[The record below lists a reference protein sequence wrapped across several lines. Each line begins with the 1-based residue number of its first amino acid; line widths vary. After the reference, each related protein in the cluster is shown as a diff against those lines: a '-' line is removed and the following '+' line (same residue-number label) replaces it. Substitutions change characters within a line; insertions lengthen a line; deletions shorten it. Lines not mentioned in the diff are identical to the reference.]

1 MCVRVNVSGC
11 VWVAFVCCC
20 FACDC
25 VLELAVC
32 RVRFA
37 RVSCPWLR
45 FVCLFTGYPGSS
57 LTSHLSPQRSTTRM
71 LSTLVRR
78 VLADMRSSDWSFYGG
93 TYAAILASM
102 VAAGGSAMYLIGPL
116 ADTAEI
122 QARRRK
128 RN

>member
-1 MCVRVNVSGC
+1 MVNIHTVLDGEYRVVRESRIP
-11 VWVAFVCCC
+11 VWSQV
-20 FACDC
+20 
-25 VLELAVC
+25 
-32 RVRFA
+32 
-37 RVSCPWLR
+37 
-45 FVCLFTGYPGSS
+45 FTGVYPGSS
-57 LTSHLSPQRSTTRM
+57 RPLTSPHSTTRM

>member
-1 MCVRVNVSGC
+1 
-11 VWVAFVCCC
+11 
-20 FACDC
+20 
-25 VLELAVC
+25 
-32 RVRFA
+32 
-37 RVSCPWLR
+37 
-45 FVCLFTGYPGSS
+45 
-57 LTSHLSPQRSTTRM
+57 M

>member
-1 MCVRVNVSGC
+1 MPVVNIHTVLDGEYRVVRESRIP
-11 VWVAFVCCC
+11 VWSQV
-20 FACDC
+20 
-25 VLELAVC
+25 
-32 RVRFA
+32 
-37 RVSCPWLR
+37 
-45 FVCLFTGYPGSS
+45 FTGYPGSS
-57 LTSHLSPQRSTTRM
+57 LSVLSPLPSTTRM

>member
-1 MCVRVNVSGC
+1 MPVVNIHTVLDGEYRVVRESRIP
-11 VWVAFVCCC
+11 VWSQV
-20 FACDC
+20 
-25 VLELAVC
+25 
-32 RVRFA
+32 
-37 RVSCPWLR
+37 
-45 FVCLFTGYPGSS
+45 FTGYRVPRK
-57 LTSHLSPQRSTTRM
+57 LPFLSPLPSTTRM